1 MELFKHHR
9 KENYFRG
16 NMMIQ
21 FPEPTVEQFFRTY
34 VITNFTVSNDEKRL
48 VFSSNLN
55 GKMNLWAMDLP
66 DTFPYQFAHH
76 DESCSFIKFDPE
88 NRHVLAGFD
97 KDGDENHQIYAIPSE
112 GGLPQPLISGDAA
125 EKYFF
130 AHLSEDGKRV
140 YYMTS
145 EENPSFLNARV
156 RNLENNTDTLVNIGE
171 VSPTELAAVSKNEDA
186 FVYLR
191 AFANTF
197 VTGFVKTG
205 EEQHSLTPDPEKV
218 HVTFDPVFVDEKTIY
233 FVTNYDS
240 EYSYVARFDLETK
253 EFSSLISIEN
263 ESVESLKF
271 NKDNNALYLVTEN
284 GVTDELY
291 RYDLDAKS
299 LTKLSAPVD
308 VIEQIQVAKSG
319 NLYVLGRSA
328 TVPHNIF
335 KSEDG
340 KGWKQLTNNRVLGLD
355 NDDMVEPNV
364 VSYKSF
370 DGMEIEA
377 LLFKAKPE
385 NDNGYTIFWPH
396 GGPQASER
404 KSFRSMFQCFLNRGY
419 TIFAP
424 NFRGSTGYGSSFV
437 KLVEQD
443 WGEGPRLDC
452 VAGIE
457 WLFEKNETDRDK
469 LFLVGGS
476 YGGYMTLLLHGRH
489 PEYFKA
495 CVDIFGP
502 SDLFSFINSVPP
514 HWKPI
519 MDRWLGDPERD
530 KERFIK
536 DSPVTYLDG
545 MTKPMLVIQ
554 GAKDPRVVKEESDNI
569 VAKLEEAGRDVEY
582 LVLEDE
588 GHGFSK
594 KENEINVYNRMLDF
608 LEKHKL

>member
-1 MELFKHHR
+1 
-9 KENYFRG
+9 
-16 NMMIQ
+16 MIT
-21 FPEPTVEQFFRTY
+21 FPKPTVEQFFRTY
-34 VITNFTVSNDEKRL
+34 VITGFDVSPNEERL
-48 VFSSNLN
+48 IFSSNLDGN
-55 GKMNLWAMDLP
+55 MNLWAMDLP
-66 DTFPYQFAHH
+66 DTYPYLFAHQ
-76 DESCSFIKFDPE
+76 DESCSFIKFDPKG
-88 NRHVLAGFD
+88 RYVLAGFD
-97 KDGDENHQIYAIPSE
+97 RDGDENHQIYAIPYN
-112 GGLPQPLISGDAA
+112 GGMAKPIVTGDPQ

-130 AHLSEDGKRV
+130 TDLSDDGERI

-145 EENPSFLNARV
+145 EENPSFMNARV
-156 RNLENNTDTLVNIGE
+156 RNLENDSDTLLNIGE
-171 VSPTELAAVSKNEDA
+171 VSPTELAAVSDDEQA

-191 AFANTF
+191 AFANTY
-197 VTGFVKTG
+197 VTGFVKQG
-205 EEQHSLTPDPEKV
+205 EETYDLTPDPKRI
-218 HVTFDPVFVDEKTIY
+218 HVTFDPVFVAPNTVY
-233 FVTNYDS
+233 FITDFES
-240 EYSYVARFDLETK
+240 EYNYVAKFDINNQT
-253 EFSSLISIEN
+253 FSKVLSVEH
-263 ESVESLKF
+263 ESVEQLKF
-271 NKDNNALYLVTEN
+271 SKEKNTLYLVTEK
-284 GVTDELY
+284 GVTDILY
-291 RYDLDAKS
+291 RYEMETEKLVR
-299 LTKLSAPVD
+299 LSAPVD
-308 VIEQIQVAKSG
+308 VIEQLKVTKSG
-319 NLYVLGRSA
+319 NLYILGRSA
-328 TVPHNIF
+328 TAPHNIF
-335 KSEDG
+335 RSKFGEN
-340 KGWKQLTNNRVLGLD
+340 WKQLTNNRVLGLSS
-355 NDDMVEPNV
+355 DDMVIPEV
-364 VSYKSF
+364 VSYQSF
-370 DGMEIEA
+370 DEMEIES

-396 GGPQASER
+396 GGPQAAER
-404 KSFRSMFQCFLNRGY
+404 KSFRSMFQCLLNRGY

-457 WLFEKNETDRDK
+457 WLFENGFSDRDK

-502 SDLFSFINSVPP
+502 SDLFTFVNSVPA

-530 KERFIK
+530 KERFEK
-536 DSPVTYLDG
+536 DSPVTYLES

-569 VAKLEEAGRDVEY
+569 VAKLQEEDRDVEY

-594 KENEINVYNRMLDF
+594 KENEINVYKRMLDF
-608 LEKHKL
+608 LEKHKD

>member
-1 MELFKHHR
+1 
-9 KENYFRG
+9 
-16 NMMIQ
+16 MIQ
-21 FPEPTVEQFFRTY
+21 FPKPTVEQFFRTY
-34 VITNFTVSNDEKRL
+34 VITNFTVSNDEEHL

-66 DTFPYQFAHH
+66 DTFPYQFAQH

-97 KDGDENHQIYAIPSE
+97 KDGDENHHIYAIPSE
-112 GGLPQPLISGDAA
+112 GGLPQPLISGDAE

-130 AHLSEDGKRV
+130 THLSEDGKRV

-205 EEQHSLTPDPEKV
+205 EEQYSLTPDPEKV

-233 FVTNYDS
+233 FVTNYNS
-240 EYSYVARFDLETK
+240 EYSYVAEFDLETK

-271 NKDNNALYLVTEN
+271 NKDNNVLYLVTEN

-291 RYDLDAKS
+291 RYDLGAKS

-308 VIEQIQVAKSG
+308 VIEQIHVAKSG
-319 NLYVLGRSA
+319 NIYVLGRSA
-328 TVPHNIF
+328 TVPHNIL
-335 KSEDG
+335 KSKDG
-340 KGWKQLTNNRVLGLD
+340 KDWKRLTNNRVLGLD
-355 NDDMVEPNV
+355 NDDMVEPDV

-377 LLFKAKPE
+377 LLFRAKPE

-457 WLFEKNETDRDK
+457 WLFEKNITDREK

-594 KENEINVYNRMLDF
+594 KENEIKVYNRMLDF
-608 LEKHKL
+608 LEKHQV

>member
-1 MELFKHHR
+1 
-9 KENYFRG
+9 
-16 NMMIQ
+16 MIT
-21 FPEPTVEQFFRTY
+21 FPKPTVEQFFRTY
-34 VITNFTVSNDEKRL
+34 VITGFDVSADEERL
-48 VFSSNLN
+48 VFSSNLD

-66 DTFPYQFAHH
+66 DTYPYLFSHQ
-76 DESCSFIKFDPE
+76 DESCSFIKFDPKG
-88 NRHVLAGFD
+88 RYVLAGFD
-97 KDGDENHQIYAIPSE
+97 KDGDENHQIYAIPYN
-112 GGLPQPLISGDAA
+112 GGIPQPLVTGDPQD
-125 EKYFF
+125 KFF
-130 AHLSEDGKRV
+130 FTDLSDDGERI

-145 EENPSFLNARV
+145 EENPSFMNTRV
-156 RNLENNTDTLVNIGE
+156 RNLENNADTLLNIGD
-171 VSPTELAAVSKNEDA
+171 VSPTELAAVSDNENT
-186 FVYLR
+186 FVYLQ

-197 VTGFVKTG
+197 VTGFVKTAD
-205 EEQHSLTPDPEKV
+205 ETLNLTPTPEKV
-218 HVTFDPVFVDEKTIY
+218 HVTFDPVFIDNNTIY
-233 FVTNYDS
+233 FVTDYES
-240 EYSYVARFDLETK
+240 EYNYVAKYDLESQ
-253 EFSSLISIEN
+253 EFSQVLAIEHESIEQ
-263 ESVESLKF
+263 LKF
-271 NKDNNALYLVTEN
+271 NKESNALFLVTGN
-284 GVTDELY
+284 GVTDVLY
-291 RYDLDAKS
+291 RYDVDSGNLK
-299 LTKLSAPVD
+299 KLSAPVD
-308 VIEQIQVAKSG
+308 IIYQIKVTKSG
-319 NLYVLGRSA
+319 HLYVLGTSA
-328 TVPHNIF
+328 AVPHNIF
-335 KSEDG
+335 RSEDG
-340 KGWKQLTNNRVLGLD
+340 RNWKQLTNNRVLGVNID
-355 NDDMVEPNV
+355 EMVAPDI

-396 GGPQASER
+396 GGPQAAER

-457 WLFEKNETDRDK
+457 WLFDNGITDRDK

-502 SDLFSFINSVPP
+502 SDLFTFVNSVPD

-519 MDRWLGDPERD
+519 MERWLGDPKRD
-530 KERFIK
+530 RERFVR

-569 VAKLEEAGRDVEY
+569 VAKLQEEGRDVDY
-582 LVLEDE
+582 LVLDDE

-594 KENEINVYNRMLDF
+594 KENEIKVYKRMLDF
-608 LEKHKL
+608 LEKHQE

>member
-1 MELFKHHR
+1 
-9 KENYFRG
+9 
-16 NMMIQ
+16 MIQ
-21 FPEPTVEQFFRTY
+21 FPKPTIEQFFRTY
-34 VITNFTVSNDEKRL
+34 VITDFTVSTDEERL
-48 VFSSNLN
+48 IFSSNLS
-55 GKMNLWAMDLP
+55 GKVNLWGMDLP
-66 DTFPYQFAHH
+66 ETFPYLFAQQ
-76 DESCSFIKFDPE
+76 DESCSFIKIDPE
-88 NRHVLAGFD
+88 NRYVLAGFD
-97 KDGDENHQIYAIPSE
+97 KDGDENHHIYAIPNE
-112 GGLPQPLISGDAA
+112 GGIPHPLITGGAS

-130 AHLSEDGKRV
+130 TNLSEDGKRV

-145 EENPSFLNARV
+145 EDNPSFLNARV
-156 RNLENNTDTLVNIGE
+156 RNLENDTDTLLNTGE
-171 VSPTELAAVSKNEDA
+171 LSPTSLVAVSDNENA

-191 AFANTF
+191 SFANTY
-197 VTGFVKTG
+197 VIGFVKDGDQTYD
-205 EEQHSLTPDPEKV
+205 LTPDHEKV

-233 FVTNYDS
+233 FVTNYES
-240 EYSYVARFDLETK
+240 EYSYVAKYDLDSK
-253 EFSSLISIEN
+253 AFSSVVTIDHKSVDSLIY
-263 ESVESLKF
+263 
-271 NKDNNALYLVTEN
+271 NKKQNALYLGTEN
-284 GVTDELY
+284 GVTDEIY
-291 RYDLDAKS
+291 RYS
-299 LTKLSAPVD
+299 LETQKLEKLTTPVD
-308 VIEQIQVAKSG
+308 VIEKIQVTKAG

-335 KSEDG
+335 QSTDG
-340 KGWKQLTNNRVLGLD
+340 NTWKQLTNNRVLGLS
-355 NDDMVEPNV
+355 NEDMVEPDV
-364 VSYKSF
+364 VSYNSF
-370 DGMEIEA
+370 DGMEMEA

-443 WGEGPRLDC
+443 WGHGPRLDC
-452 VAGIE
+452 LSGIE
-457 WLFEKNETDRDK
+457 WLFANHITDRGK

-476 YGGYMTLLLHGRH
+476 YGGYMALLLHGRH

-495 CVDIFGP
+495 VVDIFGP
-502 SDLFSFINSVPP
+502 SDLFTFVNSVPP

-545 MTKPMLVIQ
+545 MTRPMLVIQ
-554 GAKDPRVVKEESDNI
+554 GAKDPRVVKEESDQI
-569 VAKLEEAGRDVEY
+569 VAKLEAAGREVEY

-594 KENEINVYNRMLDF
+594 KENEINVYSRILDF
-608 LEKHKL
+608 LEKHQG